1 MKTHAILERLPAPVR
16 QRPLLVIVGALVVLL
31 AVFMIL
37 RSNTDTTS
45 DTSYFEVRRGDFT
58 VSIVEGGTLQAV
70 NEVSIRNEVEGTSR
84 IIYIVP
90 EGSYVNQGDLLVE
103 LDSSQAEDQFN
114 QQQINFEKAQFALI
128 QAQQQ
133 LEIQK
138 SVVESNVRAA
148 ELKLR
153 FAQMDL
159 DKYLQGESLVEFL
172 TASNNITETA
182 EQLTISQDTLKWTE
196 ELVKNEFEAK
206 SKLDTDR
213 LAVLRQNLEL
223 QIRQTNFW
231 MILNY
236 DRPKKV
242 AEFESAVIEAD
253 KDLERVKQQGARQIA
268 QYEADMITQSNTL
281 VLNERKLD
289 RDRDNLK
296 NAKILAKQGGLVVYP
311 ISENRFS
318 SESLIEEGATVRN
331 RQELLKLPDT
341 SSMKVTVKVHESH
354 VNMLQPGL
362 PAYVVLDSMPEQRF
376 RAYVE
381 RIGLLPDTQA
391 RWGNPNL
398 KVYNTEVHI
407 VDPLPDVKPGVS
419 AKAEIII
426 TNISNVVSVPIQAIT
441 TLKGKQVAYVLRGN
455 SATPVPV
462 QIGMFNTRFIEVTQ
476 GLEPGDR
483 VLLSPPFDTKEK
495 DIEGAVLG
503 EEEISTLTNMPVM
516 RRPTNSRPASTRS
529 DEPTTQV
536 TPSPAA
542 PIESPAPALAA
553 IQGSP
558 ASAPNPQ
565 DLMKQ
570 FDKDG
575 DGQLNEEE
583 RQAMRAEMQQRLGGQ
598 AGGFN
603 REEMMK
609 QFDKDGDGELN
620 DDERQAM
627 RAEMQQRFG
636 GAGGPGGQRERGAG
650 GGRERGANREQPSPA
665 P

>member
-1 MKTHAILERLPAPVR
+1 MKAQPILERLPAPIR
-16 QRPLLVIVGALVVLL
+16 RRPVLLVVAAAIVILVLF
-31 AVFMIL
+31 AVFQ
-37 RSNTDTTS
+37 SSGTPQS
-45 DTSYFEVRRGDFT
+45 DTSFFEVRRGDFT

-70 NEVSIRNEVEGTSR
+70 NEVGIRNEVEGTSR

-90 EGSYVNQGDLLVE
+90 EGSYVQQGDLLVE

-138 SVVESNVRAA
+138 SMVESDIRAA
-148 ELKLR
+148 DLKLR
-153 FAQMDL
+153 FAKLDL
-159 DKYLQGESLVEFL
+159 DRYLQGESLVEFL

-182 EQLTISQDTLKWTE
+182 EQLTISKETLRWTE

-206 SKLDTDR
+206 TQLDSDR
-213 LAVLRQNLEL
+213 LAVLRQELQL
-223 QIRQTNFW
+223 QIRETNLW
-231 MILNY
+231 MVLNF
-236 DRPKKV
+236 DRPKKI
-242 AEFESAVIEAD
+242 AEFESAVIEAE

-268 QYEADMITQSNTL
+268 QSEADMITQSNTL

-289 RDRDNLK
+289 RDRSNLQ
-296 NAKILAKQGGLVVYP
+296 NAKIHARQAGLVVYP

-376 RAYVE
+376 RAYVD

-407 VDPLPDVKPGVS
+407 VDQLPDVKPGVS

-462 QIGMFNTRFIEVTQ
+462 QIGMFNTRFIEVTD

-503 EEEISTLTNMPVM
+503 EEEISTLTNMPVI
-516 RRPTNSRPASTRS
+516 RRPTNGRPSPTPTV
-529 DEPTTQV
+529 DPTT
-536 TPSPAA
+536 TRTSPSPGA
-542 PIESPAPALAA
+542 PGQSPTPALAA
-553 IQGSP
+553 VQGGASP
-558 ASAPNPQ
+558 PI
-565 DLMKQ
+565 
-570 FDKDG
+570 
-575 DGQLNEEE
+575 NEEE
-583 RQAMRAEMQQRLGGQ
+583 RQSMRAEMPQRPGGQ
-598 AGGFN
+598 LPGFN
-603 REEMMK
+603 REEMVK

-620 DDERQAM
+620 DEERQAM

-636 GAGGPGGQRERGAG
+636 AQAGGPGPGAQRERGG
-650 GGRERGANREQPSPA
+650 QRERGANREQPTPT

>member
-1 MKTHAILERLPAPVR
+1 MKAQPILERLPAPVR
-16 QRPLLVIVGALVVLL
+16 RRPVLL
-31 AVFMIL
+31 AVAAVIVIL
-37 RSNTDTTS
+37 ILFAILQSSGTPQS
-45 DTSYFEVRRGDFT
+45 DTSFFEVRRGDFT

-70 NEVSIRNEVEGTSR
+70 NEVGIRNEVEGTSR

-90 EGSYVNQGDLLVE
+90 EGSYVQQGDLLVE

-138 SVVESNVRAA
+138 SMVESDIRAA
-148 ELKLR
+148 DLKLR
-153 FAQMDL
+153 FAKLDL
-159 DKYLQGESLVEFL
+159 DRYLQGESLVEFL

-182 EQLTISQDTLKWTE
+182 EQLTISKETLRWTE

-206 SKLDTDR
+206 TQLDSDR
-213 LAVLRQNLEL
+213 LAVLRQELQL
-223 QIRQTNFW
+223 QIRETNLW
-231 MILNY
+231 MVLNF
-236 DRPKKV
+236 DRPKKI
-242 AEFESAVIEAD
+242 AEFESAVIEAE

-268 QYEADMITQSNTL
+268 QSEADMITQSNTL

-289 RDRDNLK
+289 RDRKNLE
-296 NAKILAKQGGLVVYP
+296 NAKIYARQGGLVVYP

-376 RAYVE
+376 RAYVD

-407 VDPLPDVKPGVS
+407 VDQLPDVKPGVS

-441 TLKGKQVAYVLRGN
+441 TLKGKQVAYVLRGG
-455 SATPVPV
+455 SASPVPV
-462 QIGMFNTRFIEVTQ
+462 QIGMFNTRFIEVTD

-503 EEEISTLTNMPVM
+503 EEEISTLTNMPVI
-516 RRPTNSRPASTRS
+516 RRPTNGRPSSPPTGDPTTRS
-529 DEPTTQV
+529 S
-536 TPSPAA
+536 PSPGT
-542 PIESPAPALAA
+542 PGQSPTPALAA
-553 IQGSP
+553 VQGGASSP
-558 ASAPNPQ
+558 I
-565 DLMKQ
+565 
-570 FDKDG
+570 
-575 DGQLNEEE
+575 NEEE
-583 RQAMRAEMQQRLGGQ
+583 RQSLRAEMPQRQGGQ
-598 AGGFN
+598 PPGFN
-603 REEMMK
+603 REEMVK

-620 DDERQAM
+620 DEERQAM

-636 GAGGPGGQRERGAG
+636 AQAGGPGAGAQRERGG
-650 GGRERGANREQPSPA
+650 QRERGANREQPTPT

>member
-1 MKTHAILERLPAPVR
+1 MKAQPILERLPAPVR
-16 QRPLLVIVGALVVLL
+16 RRPVLLVVAAAIV
-31 AVFMIL
+31 IL
-37 RSNTDTTS
+37 ILFAILQSSGPPQS
-45 DTSYFEVRRGDFT
+45 DTSFFEVRRGDFT

-70 NEVSIRNEVEGTSR
+70 NEVGIRNEVEGTSR

-90 EGSYVNQGDLLVE
+90 EGSYVQQGDLLVE

-138 SVVESNVRAA
+138 SIVESDIRAA
-148 ELKLR
+148 DLKLR
-153 FAQMDL
+153 FAKLDL
-159 DKYLQGESLVEFL
+159 DRYLQGESLVEFL

-182 EQLTISQDTLKWTE
+182 EQLTISKETLRWTE

-206 SKLDTDR
+206 TQLDSDR
-213 LAVLRQNLEL
+213 LAVLRQELQL
-223 QIRQTNFW
+223 QIRETNLW
-231 MILNY
+231 MVLNF
-236 DRPKKV
+236 DRPKKI
-242 AEFESAVIEAD
+242 AEFESAVIEAE
-253 KDLERVKQQGARQIA
+253 KDLERVNQQGARQIA
-268 QYEADMITQSNTL
+268 QSEADMITQSNTL

-289 RDRDNLK
+289 RDRKNLE
-296 NAKILAKQGGLVVYP
+296 NAKIHARQAGLVVYP

-381 RIGLLPDTQA
+381 RIGLLPDTQS

-441 TLKGKQVAYVLRGN
+441 TLKGKQVAYVLRGG

-462 QIGMFNTRFIEVTQ
+462 QIGMFNTRFIEVTE

-503 EEEISTLTNMPVM
+503 EEEISTLTNMPVI
-516 RRPTNSRPASTRS
+516 RRPTNGRPSPTPTS
-529 DEPTTQV
+529 DPTTR
-536 TPSPAA
+536 TFPSPGA
-542 PIESPAPALAA
+542 PGQSPTPALAA
-553 IQGSP
+553 VQGG
-558 ASAPNPQ
+558 ASTPINAE
-565 DLMKQ
+565 
-570 FDKDG
+570 G
-575 DGQLNEEE
+575 
-583 RQAMRAEMQQRLGGQ
+583 RQSMRDEVPPRPGGQ
-598 AGGFN
+598 PPGFN
-603 REEMMK
+603 REEMLK

-620 DDERQAM
+620 DEERQAM

-636 GAGGPGGQRERGAG
+636 AQAGGPGAQRERGG
-650 GGRERGANREQPSPA
+650 QRERGANREQPA
-665 P
+665 PTP

>member
-1 MKTHAILERLPAPVR
+1 MKAQPILERLPAPVR
-16 QRPLLVIVGALVVLL
+16 RRPVLL
-31 AVFMIL
+31 AVAAVIVIL
-37 RSNTDTTS
+37 ILFAILQSSGTPQS
-45 DTSYFEVRRGDFT
+45 DTSFFEVRRGDFT

-70 NEVSIRNEVEGTSR
+70 NEVGIRNEVEGTSR

-90 EGSYVNQGDLLVE
+90 EGSYVQQGDLLVE

-138 SVVESNVRAA
+138 SMVESDIRAA
-148 ELKLR
+148 DLKLR
-153 FAQMDL
+153 FAKLDL
-159 DKYLQGESLVEFL
+159 DRYLQGESLVEFL

-182 EQLTISQDTLKWTE
+182 EQLTISKETLRWTE

-206 SKLDTDR
+206 TQLDSDR
-213 LAVLRQNLEL
+213 LAVLRQELQL
-223 QIRQTNFW
+223 QIRETNLW
-231 MILNY
+231 MVLNF
-236 DRPKKV
+236 DRPKKI
-242 AEFESAVIEAD
+242 AEFESAVIEAE

-268 QYEADMITQSNTL
+268 QSEADMITQSNTL

-289 RDRDNLK
+289 RDRKNLE
-296 NAKILAKQGGLVVYP
+296 NAKIYARQGGLVVYP

-376 RAYVE
+376 RAYVD

-407 VDPLPDVKPGVS
+407 VDQLPDVKPGVS

-441 TLKGKQVAYVLRGN
+441 TLKGKQVAYVLRGG
-455 SATPVPV
+455 SASPVPV
-462 QIGMFNTRFIEVTQ
+462 QIGMFNTRFIEVTD

-503 EEEISTLTNMPVM
+503 EEEISTLTNMPVI
-516 RRPTNSRPASTRS
+516 RRPTNGRPSSPPTGDPTTRS
-529 DEPTTQV
+529 S
-536 TPSPAA
+536 PSPGT
-542 PIESPAPALAA
+542 PGQSPTPALAA
-553 IQGSP
+553 VQGGASSP
-558 ASAPNPQ
+558 I
-565 DLMKQ
+565 
-570 FDKDG
+570 
-575 DGQLNEEE
+575 NEEE
-583 RQAMRAEMQQRLGGQ
+583 RQSLRAEMPQRQGGQ
-598 AGGFN
+598 PPGFN
-603 REEMMK
+603 REEMVK

-620 DDERQAM
+620 DEERQAM

-636 GAGGPGGQRERGAG
+636 AQAGGPGAGAQRERGGQRERS
-650 GGRERGANREQPSPA
+650 ANREQPA
-665 P
+665 PTP